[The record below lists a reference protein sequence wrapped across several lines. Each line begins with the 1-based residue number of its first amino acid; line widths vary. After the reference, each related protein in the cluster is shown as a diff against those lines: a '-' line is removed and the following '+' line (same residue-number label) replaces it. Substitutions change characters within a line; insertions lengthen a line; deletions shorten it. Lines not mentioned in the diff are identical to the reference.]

1 MAEKCASS
9 NSQPVGCQRI
19 QKMDAAIRKLQK
31 NHSSFGGWIIIGLCL
46 PALLIGGL
54 FVYRTFWP
62 ISYPTEIR
70 LDVRVDGGGT
80 VSEETKANVKL
91 ELSEA
96 LLAMEER
103 AAAAY
108 NEKFATLLTIL
119 TIFGIAW
126 PVIIALLQFKF
137 SEKELKKIENAQ
149 EKAEE
154 SQSQSSV
161 AREKAE
167 GSLKQANEAREK
179 AEDSLKQA
187 SEARE
192 KAEDSLKQAS
202 EAKDNAADS
211 LKQASEAREKA
222 EDSLKQAS
230 EAREKAQECLDDI
243 AETNMRIYRCSGEV
257 YYHLASTEA
266 AKYSDLAKIDNSKKV
281 DLLYKYSL
289 SIDSYIRATLAVKDD
304 NACRRTVYTKIN
316 NMCDWIEKIIPDLK
330 SQFLM
335 SEFSFCTSFF
345 GDIPDNGNEKVKIME
360 RLGKIASYLTEDCP
374 EPEIFDPDGKH

>member
-192 KAEDSLKQAS
+192 KA
-202 EAKDNAADS
+202 
-211 LKQASEAREKA
+211 
-222 EDSLKQAS
+222 
-230 EAREKAQECLDDI
+230 QECLDDI

>member
-46 PALLIGGL
+46 LAFLIGGL

-103 AAAAY
+103 AAAVY

-126 PVIIALLQFKF
+126 PVMIALLQFKF
-137 SEKELKKIENAQ
+137 SEKEQ
-149 EKAEE
+149 EKVEKAKDDAEE
-154 SQSQSSV
+154 SF
-161 AREKAE
+161 
-167 GSLKQANEAREK
+167 KQASEAK
-179 AEDSLKQA
+179 DNAAESLKQA

-192 KAEDSLKQAS
+192 KADESLKQS
-202 EAKDNAADS
+202 
-211 LKQASEAREKA
+211 SEAREKA
-222 EDSLKQAS
+222 DESLKQSS
-230 EAREKAQECLDDI
+230 EAREKADESLKQANAAKDNAAKSLS
-243 AETNMRIYRCSGEV
+243 AVAKANMQIYRYYGDV
-257 YYHLASTEA
+257 YYQLASSEA
-266 AKYSDLAKIDNSKKV
+266 KNSNLDQIDDSKKV
-281 DLLYKYSL
+281 DLICKFTF

-304 NACRRTVYTKIN
+304 NTCRRTVYTKIN
-316 NMCDWIEKIIPDLK
+316 NMCDWIDKIIPDLK
-330 SQFLM
+330 SQSLMVKFGFLV
-335 SEFSFCTSFF
+335 SFF
-345 GDIPDNGNEKVKIME
+345 ADIPDNGDEKVKIME
-360 RLGKIASYLTEDCP
+360 RLQKIVSDLAEDYP
-374 EPEIFDPDGKH
+374 EPEIFVPDWKH